1 MKWLSCGY
9 SSAEKAQKREVVWGH
24 VKVFDAPI
32 FPMGIESLPEA
43 AVSERDKTN
52 KSFCSCP
59 WKSEQSEGAYLIN
72 ETMN

>member
-43 AVSERDKTN
+43 AVSERELLLEPFSLTLFL
-52 KSFCSCP
+52 S
-59 WKSEQSEGAYLIN
+59 
-72 ETMN
+72 